1 MRNGKDILLKTLILV
16 IAIVVFLVVWFGFTT
31 IDNQAVEI
39 KQLKEENENQKN
51 QISYLEN
58 NNQMQTEVIEKSEM
72 SVIQET
78 LNVFV
83 ESVFHVE
90 QDNFERRREDG
101 ETVLTQNLYNEVF
114 PEDETYDIIYEY
126 DISNINSYVA
136 QQREQASAYVTFKQ
150 TVTNVNNNEKEDSYL
165 TIQVF
170 LQNEGEKWLVNDFKQ
185 IQAEP
190 L

>member
-31 IDNQAVEI
+31 IDNQVVEI
-39 KQLKEENENQKN
+39 EQLKEENEKQKN
-51 QISYLEN
+51 QISYLED
-58 NNQMQTEVIEKSEM
+58 NNQMQTEVIEESEV

-83 ESVFHVE
+83 ASVFHVE
-90 QDNFERRREDG
+90 QDNLKRRKEDG
-101 ETVLTQNLYNEVF
+101 EMVLTQNLYNEVF
-114 PEDETYDIIYEY
+114 PEDASYDIIYEY
-126 DISNINSYVA
+126 DISNINSYVD
-136 QQREQASAYVTFKQ
+136 QQGEQASAYVTFEQ
-150 TVTNVNNNEKEDSYL
+150 TVTNVNNNETQESYV